1 MGARHPQDLIVR
13 KGISKYDL
21 VTACHYL
28 IRSGVVKRP
37 ADAIRYI
44 EENDS
49 NIDDIIES
57 YIEAMR
63 TSNQPESEIDESH
76 L

>member
-1 MGARHPQDLIVR
+1 MGARHPQDLIAR
-13 KGISKYDL
+13 MGISKYDL

-44 EENDS
+44 EDND
-49 NIDDIIES
+49 IKLEDVIEQ

-63 TSNQPESEIDESH
+63 TSNLEDLEIDESK